1 MNAIEQIV
9 MNLGDPSQ
17 AVAHK
22 AWYSLWKMVNVMPGA
37 DPEQRSEV
45 ADMIAAELKATKSG
59 GKDRD
64 GNEKPPVPK
73 YPTGIRNELL
83 RLIAYVAGV
92 KQVPVIAECM
102 KHLDTREAARCAL
115 DWNASKEA
123 TQALITALENEVGP
137 HFRVGVVNS
146 LARRDWQSVMVPLQK
161 ATRDEQKRV
170 RIAAVEALSN
180 FPDAS
185 NEAFIVEMTKDECKR
200 CQKRAHA
207 ARVALAY
214 TLVKAGQKPVAKSI
228 FQKIGSSDAPEAQ
241 KKAAKLGIKQLG

>member
-1 MNAIEQIV
+1 
-9 MNLGDPSQ
+9 
-17 AVAHK
+17 
-22 AWYSLWKMVNVMPGA
+22 
-37 DPEQRSEV
+37 
-45 ADMIAAELKATKSG
+45 
-59 GKDRD
+59 
-64 GNEKPPVPK
+64 
-73 YPTGIRNELL
+73 
-83 RLIAYVAGV
+83 
-92 KQVPVIAECM
+92 
-102 KHLDTREAARCAL
+102 
-115 DWNASKEA
+115 
-123 TQALITALENEVGP
+123 
-137 HFRVGVVNS
+137 VVNS